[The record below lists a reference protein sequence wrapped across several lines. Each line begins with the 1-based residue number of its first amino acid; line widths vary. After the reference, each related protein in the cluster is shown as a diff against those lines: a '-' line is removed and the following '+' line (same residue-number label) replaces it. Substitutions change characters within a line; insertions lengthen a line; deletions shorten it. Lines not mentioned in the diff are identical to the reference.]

1 MASIFERLSF
11 PRDITSNVVTFST
24 DVTNYMNTLPKLT
37 PDWQYTDVRNRDI
50 SANTYF
56 KNPVA
61 NTTNN
66 IITLSNLL
74 TTVCTG
80 IIDLS
85 AIYSASANVSECANN
100 FYYHTDRLSGVTQ
113 PNGNTASLPHY
124 QTAIG
129 VGKNLTYLLYQHE
142 GIANNSAIVGNFGS
156 LYSNN
161 TLTMYRNSI
170 STYPQ
175 IIASTVYIENLVD
188 IYGQPYQVVRSNLSP
203 TLITSITSNLSNISS
218 YMINRQSSDVRFY
231 NESQNVTS
239 ELTTFKKFSNLG
251 QTEKSLFNDL
261 IGTDKLKARIN

>member
-37 PDWQYTDVRNRDI
+37 PDWQYTDLKNRDI
-50 SANTYF
+50 AANTYF

-66 IITLSNLL
+66 IITLSNLI

-142 GIANNSAIVGNFGS
+142 GIANNSTIIGNFDS

-161 TLTMYRNSI
+161 ALTFYRNSI

-175 IIASTVYIENLVD
+175 IIASTVYIENLND